1 MTARPEQLNWSVAR
15 VPLFLIFLTMMSA
28 PLRAACN
35 SDEVLLRGDWGQAR
49 FTVELADTDESRALG
64 LMHRESMAT
73 MAGML
78 FLYEE
83 AQRVGFWMKNTLIP
97 LDMIFMSP
105 DGVVQR
111 IHENAIPLDETIIM
125 GGSGILAVL
134 EINGGMAK
142 TLGITPGSELRHPSL
157 DQSLA
162 AWPCEAN

>member
-1 MTARPEQLNWSVAR
+1 MIRIFAMALLFGAFASLAHAACDPAR
-15 VPLFLIFLTMMSA
+15 V
-28 PLRAACN
+28 
-35 SDEVLLRGDWGQAR
+35 DLRGDWGQAR
-49 FTVELADTDESRALG
+49 FSVELADTAETRATG
-64 LMHRESMAT
+64 LMHREWMPT

-78 FLYEE
+78 FLYDE

-111 IHENAIPLDETIIM
+111 IHENAVPLDETIIM
-125 GGSGILAVL
+125 GGDGILAVL
-134 EINGGMAK
+134 EINGGMAR
-142 TLGITPGSELRHPSL
+142 TLGITPGSHLRHPSL